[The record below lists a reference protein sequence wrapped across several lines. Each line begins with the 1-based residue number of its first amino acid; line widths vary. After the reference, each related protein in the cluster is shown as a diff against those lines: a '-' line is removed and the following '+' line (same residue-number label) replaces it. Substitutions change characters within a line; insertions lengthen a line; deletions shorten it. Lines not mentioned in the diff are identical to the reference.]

1 MHAPYPAQA
10 PKADESSRRRRAA
23 SPPPALEII
32 GLRAGFSPTGD
43 PPVLSSVNLRL
54 AAGEIL
60 GLVGA
65 SGSGK
70 SLLAGCISRLE
81 TPARIT
87 AGRMLLDGTDLCR
100 ESPHTAARQ
109 RGRGVVLIPQDPR
122 GAMDPLFSVGFQIDE
137 SLAPG
142 HSGHP
147 PGKRKQTKT
156 RRDLLA
162 RARSL
167 LRRTGIAA
175 SKRRLRQYP
184 HQWSRGMLQRA
195 LLAAAFAVRPRV
207 LVLDEVTSALDPTIA
222 LQILTL
228 IRELSKDHETGVL
241 FITHE
246 LDQAR
251 YLCDRMAVL
260 QEGRIVECTSTQAV
274 FANPSHAGTRRQ
286 VGAW

>member
-1 MHAPYPAQA
+1 MRDPYHAQA
-10 PKADESSRRRRAA
+10 RGADESSGQHRAA

-43 PPVLSSVNLRL
+43 PTELSSVNLRL

-70 SLLAGCISRLE
+70 SLLARCISRLE

-87 AGRMLLDGTDLCR
+87 TGRILLDGTDMCR
-100 ESPHTAARQ
+100 KSPRAAARQ

-122 GAMDPLFSVGFQIDE
+122 SAMDPLFSVGFQIDE
-137 SLAPG
+137 SLAPAD
-142 HSGHP
+142 SGHLQENR
-147 PGKRKQTKT
+147 KRPET
-156 RRDLLA
+156 RGDLLTH
-162 RARSL
+162 ARSL

-228 IRELSKDHETGVL
+228 IRELSNHHKTGVL

-260 QEGRIVECTSTQAV
+260 QEGRIVEGTSTQQI
-274 FANPSHAGTRRQ
+274 FANPNQTCPQHQ